1 MSKKIQVTTI
11 TKQANIEIIELS
23 SNFVAKAVRAA
34 DEAKRLKEDILNN
47 LRHRDKRENDHVVRD
62 AEGHTVQEP
71 DWENS
76 EMCIPGVVMKSI
88 YDILIA
94 FNVELEEALLG
105 E

>member
-1 MSKKIQVTTI
+1 MKKIQVTTV

-47 LRHRDKRENDHVVRD
+47 LKYRDKYENGHVVKD
-62 AEGHTVQEP
+62 DDGCAVQEP
-71 DWENS
+71 SWEES

-88 YDILIA
+88 HDILIA